1 MAKLRGTGLAA
12 VNYPTGMHL
21 GGDPTQSLIHATPA
35 GDFVVTMASVDLGQG
50 LRTVLAQ
57 IAAETLG
64 VPFESVTVETADTDT
79 GPHCTGTFA
88 SRTTHRA
95 GNAVMMA
102 AQEARKAMLEV
113 AGDMLEASPDDL
125 ETDGAGNVH
134 VKGVAAKSVTV
145 GEVAGAAHFAHGKTI
160 AGRGA
165 FLKPPSGMDP
175 ETGACDPDSTQAHAC
190 TVVEVEVDT
199 ETGMVDVLSVKSV
212 YEVGQQVNPALVKG
226 QIVGGAWMGIGHALY
241 ETTAPAYPA
250 LDPAPTDFQ
259 GYLQPGPAEMPEVA
273 CEVLE
278 FPAASGPYG
287 GKGVGEMVTNGPIP
301 AIVNAINDALG
312 VRITEIPVTPEVV
325 LRALEEKEN
334 RA

>member
-1 MAKLRGTGLAA
+1 MAKVRGTGIAA

-50 LRTVLAQ
+50 LKTVLAQ

-64 VPFESVTVETADTDT
+64 VPFETVVVETADTDT

-95 GNAVMMA
+95 GNAVIRA
-102 AQEARKAMLEV
+102 AGEARKAMLEV
-113 AGDMLEASPDDL
+113 AGDLLEASPDDL
-125 ETDGAGNVH
+125 ETDGAGNIH
-134 VKGVAAKSVTV
+134 VKGVAAKSISV
-145 GEVAGAAHFAHGKTI
+145 GEVVGAAHFVHGKAI

-165 FLKPPSGMDP
+165 YIKPPSDMDP

-190 TVVEVEVDT
+190 AVVEVEVDT

-212 YEVGQQVNPALVKG
+212 YEVGQQVNPELVKG

-250 LDPAPTDFQ
+250 LDPAPADFSN
-259 GYLQPGPAEMPEVA
+259 YLQPGPSEMPEVE

-278 FPAASGPYG
+278 FPAESGPYG
-287 GKGVGEMVTNGPIP
+287 GKGVGEMVTNAPIP
-301 AIVNAINDALG
+301 AIVIAINNALG
-312 VRITEIPVTPEVV
+312 VRITQIPVTPEVV
-325 LRALEEKEN
+325 LRAIEEKEA